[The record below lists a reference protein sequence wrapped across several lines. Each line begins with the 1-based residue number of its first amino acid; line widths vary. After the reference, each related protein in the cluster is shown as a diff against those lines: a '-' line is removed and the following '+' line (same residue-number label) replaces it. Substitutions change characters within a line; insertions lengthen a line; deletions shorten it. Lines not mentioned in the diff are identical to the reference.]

1 MLGYTVSDLG
11 VRSIHYGYKIG
22 RIDFQWWSCWLNL
35 NHHNKS
41 FVNDYLMKLMISK
54 LSEILT
60 HSQINNIT
68 FNLAFSCKLACYFV

>member
-41 FVNDYLMKLMISK
+41 LLMI
-54 LSEILT
+54 I
-60 HSQINNIT
+60 
-68 FNLAFSCKLACYFV
+68 